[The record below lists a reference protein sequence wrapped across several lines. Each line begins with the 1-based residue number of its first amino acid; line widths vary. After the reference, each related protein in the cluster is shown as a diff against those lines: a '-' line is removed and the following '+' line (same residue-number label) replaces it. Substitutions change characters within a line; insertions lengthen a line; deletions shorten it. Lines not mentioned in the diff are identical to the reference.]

1 MGDLKYHRVNDLI
14 AMTLDLVKYDKRM
27 KNIKITLDIPDNLP
41 KVRVNE
47 TQCIQVF
54 MNIIL
59 NAADAMLSEGALEI
73 MAQKLEHDVEIS
85 FSDTGSGISPEH
97 METIFDPFFTTK
109 EKGTG
114 LGLAVSYNIIKGYQ
128 GDIVAENKAE
138 GGTIFRVKVPHN
150 EN

>member
-1 MGDLKYHRVNDLI
+1 MAELKFHHVRELI

-27 KNIKITLDIPDNLP
+27 KNIKISFDIPDALP

-59 NAADAMLSEGALEI
+59 NAADAMLNEGALEI
-73 MAQKLEHDVEIS
+73 RAQRLDHDVEIS
-85 FSDTGSGISPEH
+85 FSDTGPGISPEH

-128 GDIVAENKAE
+128 GDIIAENRPE
-138 GGTIFRVKVPHN
+138 GGTIFRVRVPHH
-150 EN
+150 EV